1 MVEENKMI
9 EEVAKT
15 TGKAIDTVNGLGK
28 FISKY
33 AAGSMEQ
40 GFGIIEDKLKY
51 IRWERQLRLMNKAEE
66 FGKSLGFE
74 EPSRQIPLKIFIP
87 LVQAATLEEDDYLQD
102 LWAKLLINFSSENSK
117 VDISR
122 SYVDILERISPLEAK
137 ILEKI
142 YSINF
147 EEMQHQGVLTK
158 DLPFKA
164 SLAVENI
171 EESSPENIDVVL
183 AISNLSRLGCLT
195 TVRTFGGGEA
205 FSVVNPT
212 VLGKYFVEAC
222 TIKGYK

>member
-1 MVEENKMI
+1 MVEENKI
-9 EEVAKT
+9 VEEVAKT
-15 TGKAIDTVNGLGK
+15 TGKAIDAVREFGK

-33 AAGSMEQ
+33 AAGPTEH

-51 IRWERQLRLMNKAEE
+51 IRWERQLRLMKKSEE
-66 FGKSLGFE
+66 FAKSLGFE
-74 EPSRQIPLKIFIP
+74 EPSRLIPLKIFIP
-87 LVQAATLEEDDYLQD
+87 LIQSATLEEDDYLQD
-102 LWAKLLINFSSENSK
+102 LWGKLLINFSNENSK

-158 DLPFKA
+158 DLPYKA
-164 SLAVENI
+164 NLTSKNI
-171 EESSPENIDVVL
+171 EESNPEDIDVIL

-195 TVRTFGGGEA
+195 TSRTYGGGEA

-222 TIKGYK
+222 TIKGSK